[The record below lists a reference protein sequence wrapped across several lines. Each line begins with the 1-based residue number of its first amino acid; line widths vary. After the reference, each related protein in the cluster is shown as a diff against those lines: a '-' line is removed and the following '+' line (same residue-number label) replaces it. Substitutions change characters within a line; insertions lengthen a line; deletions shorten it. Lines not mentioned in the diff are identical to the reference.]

1 MKITGLSTFILYLF
15 LAGSW
20 AQAADVTAEQ
30 GPYETIDKASSTIL
44 GVLLDRSIDRFE
56 KNSRILSVVNGL
68 FNYDVMAKLSM
79 DMHWHQMT
87 EAQRTEYAALF
98 TERVKHMYLG
108 TLYNFT
114 RDDIRVGPARQLGKE
129 CVAVP
134 TWLINNGIHTE
145 VTYKF
150 HRSQADNNAWRVYDI
165 KIEGVSLVQAYR
177 ADFSSYMGTGCA
189 TGLIEKLREYQPD

>member
-1 MKITGLSTFILYLF
+1 MKITSLLTFILYLL

-20 AQAADVTAEQ
+20 AQATDATDDQ
-30 GPYETIDKASSTIL
+30 GPYEIIDNASRTIL
-44 GVLLDRSIDRFE
+44 GVLHDKSIDRFE
-56 KNSRILSVVNGL
+56 RNSRILSVVDEL

-87 EAQRTEYAALF
+87 ESQRTEYAALF
-98 TERVKHMYLG
+98 TGRVKHMYLG

-114 RDDIRVGPARQLGKE
+114 RDDIRVGSARQIGKE

-134 TWLINNGIHTE
+134 SWLINNGVQTE

-150 HRSQADNNAWRVYDI
+150 HRSKPDNNAWRVYDI

-189 TGLIEKLREYQPD
+189 TGLIKKLREYQPD